1 MDDLVKFEENKYYSL
16 KEIKDND
23 TNTYQCTVITKEY
36 LGNNNLY
43 GTALLVCEPN
53 FAESAGFY
61 TSGTYYYI
69 QDNNYLKDNSL
80 SKDENKT
87 YYKLVKEPTLY
98 AGPNPDP
105 DIYKDYKEQYFFDEN
120 KTYYDANSEEI
131 ESKEYIKGTDYYQLN
146 NLYIIVS
153 DNNAFRVGEA
163 WNEELSIKDEDWQ
176 DAHNDAWGDYKYIVP
191 ENIEGIQLA
200 YLEDTGDYV
209 SVELTDFAKKL
220 NTIHGLILKV
230 NQVLGENPE
239 NYLGPIDLDTVNGC
253 INKMKDIIYKI
264 ESLTPGDIAIV
275 DDYGRIHGSAQTTAQ
290 GFGYTNIGTG
300 EAQAIGVA
308 EEDQFIQLDINS
320 DENKPLITITHKEI
334 HSIDDT
340 ETVADKNTQS
350 NSDSGL
356 NTGVGD
362 TLKLYTP
369 IVDNAGHVVG
379 KNTET
384 VTLPYG
390 FKTITTNGRNSN
402 NNTTTLSTQSNVVA
416 DNTQDVLAIN
426 SGNEW
431 VKIETDATDDK
442 ITISHDVKKTTTST
456 STQNLSNEES
466 KTVTFTIPTDTFDG
480 TNHFANKDTKTVT
493 MPNSYG
499 KFTGDSGSSEA
510 TATHDTFAINGDNW
524 IQTTATT
531 DKIAFAHIGPVEV
544 DKRNPENKAPAFG
557 DTFTIEDWRFD
568 SKGHKAGAET
578 HTVKVPG
585 MELVNDTT
593 ANENVVTGISY
604 SYDSVNHKGV
614 FTEQKENLGTLIL
627 PTYSLGS
634 TAAAAIA
641 QNDTLNTAF
650 AKTQANINLI
660 NNTTIPNAITTCETY
675 TDTAITN
682 LINGAPGTLDTLKEI
697 ADWIAADETGTTALT
712 NRVSS
717 LETRATTLETNLSAE
732 VTNRKNGD
740 TDTLNSA
747 KSYTDTEISNAKSYT
762 DTEVSGAKTFTT
774 TSINNLNLGTMA
786 QKSADDYLLAE
797 NYKIPAVPTTAGTYT
812 LQATVDADGNITYN
826 WIIA

>member
-1 MDDLVKFEENKYYSL
+1 
-16 KEIKDND
+16 
-23 TNTYQCTVITKEY
+23 
-36 LGNNNLY
+36 
-43 GTALLVCEPN
+43 
-53 FAESAGFY
+53 
-61 TSGTYYYI
+61 
-69 QDNNYLKDNSL
+69 
-80 SKDENKT
+80 
-87 YYKLVKEPTLY
+87 
-98 AGPNPDP
+98 
-105 DIYKDYKEQYFFDEN
+105 
-120 KTYYDANSEEI
+120 
-131 ESKEYIKGTDYYQLN
+131 
-146 NLYIIVS
+146 
-153 DNNAFRVGEA
+153 
-163 WNEELSIKDEDWQ
+163 
-176 DAHNDAWGDYKYIVP
+176 
-191 ENIEGIQLA
+191 
-200 YLEDTGDYV
+200 
-209 SVELTDFAKKL
+209 
-220 NTIHGLILKV
+220 
-230 NQVLGENPE
+230 
-239 NYLGPIDLDTVNGC
+239 
-253 INKMKDIIYKI
+253 MKDIIYKI

-300 EAQAIGVA
+300 KAQTVGTA

-320 DENKPLITITHKEI
+320 DENEPLITITHKEI

-390 FKTITTNGRNSN
+390 FKTITTNGRSSN

-416 DNTQDVLAIN
+416 DNTQDTLAIN

-431 VKIETDATDDK
+431 VKIETDATNDK

-456 STQNLSNEES
+456 STQNLSSEES
-466 KTVTFTIPTDTFDG
+466 KTITFTIPTDTFDG
-480 TNHFANKDTKTVT
+480 TNHFTNKDTKTVT

-510 TATHDTFAINGDNW
+510 TATHDTFAINGDSW

-544 DKRNPENKAPAFG
+544 DKRNPENQAPAFG
-557 DTFTIEDWRFD
+557 DTFIIEDWRFD
-568 SKGHKAGAET
+568 SKGHKAGVET

-593 ANENVVTGISY
+593 ANENVVTGMSY

-614 FTEQKENLGTLIL
+614 FTEQKENLGTLTL

-634 TAAAAIA
+634 TAATAIV

-717 LETRATTLETNLSAE
+717 LETRATTLETNLNTE
-732 VTNRKNGD
+732 ITNRKNGD

-747 KSYTDTEISNAKSYT
+747 KSYTDTEISSAKSYT

-826 WIIA
+826 